1 MVFDEVD
8 MRSSRRLE
16 NPARSGKVRWRQAST
31 AALPAPGGLG
41 PKRNEPR
48 SGVEYSSG
56 DVTSHPERVLPTVN
70 VGEPDP
76 ELIAL
81 PPPPKAE
88 RTATLVL
95 MVVTTVAALALAWSL
110 RGEARYAATGGAP
123 AEVGDLA
130 RLVPNDALRNR
141 YVRGSGSL
149 GTTGAIRY
157 GRAAEGDSFR
167 LAPIAGND
175 NVWVEIRVPEGF
187 EGPRFIPPSTFAGRL
202 VPMSDAGL
210 REWSL
215 RSDVEE
221 KTGAR
226 VPEGAWLL
234 IDSTSPR
241 ASRWALLM
249 TGLLLGFAAWNAVGI
264 LRLVGRVR
272 DGRTPRGPAESVG

>member
-1 MVFDEVD
+1 M
-8 MRSSRRLE
+8 
-16 NPARSGKVRWRQAST
+16 
-31 AALPAPGGLG
+31 
-41 PKRNEPR
+41 
-48 SGVEYSSG
+48 
-56 DVTSHPERVLPTVN
+56 N

-81 PPPPKAE
+81 PPPPKRE

-95 MVVTTVAALALAWSL
+95 MIVTTVAALGLAWSM
-110 RGEARYAATGGAP
+110 RGEARYAASEGAP
-123 AEVGDLA
+123 AELGDLA
-130 RLVPNDALRNR
+130 RFAPTDALKNR

-202 VPMSDAGL
+202 VPMADAGL
-210 REWSL
+210 RQWSL
-215 RSDVEE
+215 KSDVQE
-221 KTGAR
+221 KTGTR
-226 VPEGAWLL
+226 IPDGAWLL

-272 DGRTPRGPAESVG
+272 DRAARADAGSST